1 VGNASERSEVC
12 TISNALWRLGFTFK
26 TNRIGEAIRIVGYSL
41 NGAAI
46 PVGETEICTL
56 HNGNAR
62 ITQVVLSDANADA
75 IPASIEGIASGIQSL
90 DYWTI
95 SQSDNCY
102 DLSGRK
108 LSNSKLSNSQLR
120 KGVYIHNG
128 TKIVNK

>member
-1 VGNASERSEVC
+1 M
-12 TISNALWRLGFTFK
+12 
-26 TNRIGEAIRIVGYSL
+26 
-41 NGAAI
+41 
-46 PVGETEICTL
+46 GETEICTL

-75 IPASIEGIASGIQSL
+75 IPASIEGIASGIEGSMVNGQWSM
-90 DYWTI
+90 
-95 SQSDNCY
+95 DNEGCY

-108 LSNSKLSNSQLR
+108 IVNRKSA